1 VSATAIHAPAVTAS
15 DRLGL
20 TLFFTALLHALL
32 ILGVSFSPPQRKPL
46 LPSLDVLLVQR
57 PSAQAPDQA
66 EFLAQAN
73 QQGSG
78 TQLESRPAAG
88 TPLKQATRLP
98 TPPPTPAQQPQP
110 AAGTRQARVSSS
122 RAKRAAPKPSEEA
135 PAPGRRLEISEEVVQ
150 RAALN
155 SELSSDITSLL
166 DAYHKRPRILDISA
180 SSARAASHAAYM
192 RAWVDKVERIGN
204 LNYPDEARRR
214 RLAGQLV
221 LAVSLRPDGSVKDI
235 DLLRSSGQQA
245 LDDAALRIVRLSAP
259 FSAFPP
265 EMRREGVDILRITRT
280 WEFQSSARLTS
291 R

>member
-1 VSATAIHAPAVTAS
+1 M
-15 DRLGL
+15 
-20 TLFFTALLHALL
+20 TLFFTAMLHALL

-46 LPSLDVLLVQR
+46 PPSLDVLLVQR
-57 PSAQAPDQA
+57 PSAKAPEQA
-66 EFLAQAN
+66 EFLAQAS
-73 QQGSG
+73 QLGSG
-78 TQLESRPAAG
+78 TQVESQPAAG
-88 TPLKQATRLP
+88 MPIRQTTRLP
-98 TPPPTPAQQPQP
+98 SPPPTPAQQPQP
-110 AAGTRQARVSSS
+110 AAETRQAQVSSS
-122 RAKRAAPKPSEEA
+122 RAKRTAPKPREEA
-135 PAPGRRLEISEEVVQ
+135 PAPGRRLEISEDLVQ

-155 SELSSDITSLL
+155 SALSSEISSQL

-245 LDDAALRIVRLSAP
+245 LDDAAQRIVRLSAP
-259 FSAFPP
+259 FSAFPE